1 MTPVPKKR
9 LSQTI
14 TNVNQTPNQTDDLK
28 RDAINVGHTKSMPGF
43 VLKAWK
49 SSSFIDTNML
59 ASIPRDVPMP
69 CKIYSHAEQ
78 MIIALYKLGR
88 ACPAHCCDGCLGY
101 LFIRLRKCIVAN

>member
-14 TNVNQTPNQTDDLK
+14 TKVNQTRNQTDDIK
-28 RDAINVGHTKSMPGF
+28 RDAINVGRTKSMPGF
-43 VLKAWK
+43 LLKAWK

-69 CKIYSHAEQ
+69 CKIYSQ

-88 ACPAHCCDGCLGY
+88 ARPARCCDGCLGY